1 MTGGRFLAPALALL
15 LLAPTPARPAPALA
29 RGPSGFL
36 VLSRLPPLLAQAE
49 IRRQLET
56 GLTTTLAFEVR
67 IAGLRTPGAA
77 RLDVRY
83 EPWDEVFH
91 LRQIEASGKVVHS
104 RLPSFAKLAEHWG
117 KLELAVLDARK
128 LGTRPV
134 KAEVRLRVI
143 PFSRAEQLETQ
154 DWLTRSLSDREPG
167 SAGAL
172 SGALEEPATP
182 MGQVLD
188 LLLATSIERGAL
200 SEFSWKLDVPGRG
213 AP

>member
-1 MTGGRFLAPALALL
+1 MRARLLPPALALL
-15 LLAPTPARPAPALA
+15 LLAATPVRPSPVLA
-29 RGPSGFL
+29 RGPSGYL
-36 VLSRLPPLLAQAE
+36 VLSRLPPVLGQGE

-56 GLTTTLAFEVR
+56 GLTTTLAFEIR
-67 IAGLRTPGAA
+67 IAGSRTPGAA

-91 LRQIEASGKVVHS
+91 LRQIEASGKVVHT

-117 KLELAVLDARK
+117 KLELAVLETRK
-128 LGTRPV
+128 LGPRPG
-134 KAEVRLRVI
+134 KAEVRLKVI

-154 DWLTRSLSDREPG
+154 RWMSRPPTDREPG

-172 SGALEEPATP
+172 SGALDEPATP
-182 MGQVLD
+182 IGQVLD

-200 SEFSWKLDVPGRG
+200 TELSWKVDISGLG